1 MNKKSIILLLVAVFL
16 LSLTG
21 CTHKQVSEAP
31 ELLEPAGYTMDTAVV
46 ERGRVAFK
54 RYFTGEI
61 VPDVQ
66 EAAFTTGGKLE
77 RLTVTYGDVVKEGD
91 VLAILDLSEVEE
103 QMEDLTWQMEYQAK
117 TNALTLDQLQL
128 EVDSSQSALNELY
141 ANGVPWSGRRMQSL
155 DLEEKELKL
164 QQTKENQ
171 ALDMERSEAQLKTLK
186 KSLESRELKAPCSG
200 RIVYVDPAAK
210 EGKTIADYETV
221 FCITDD
227 SLLYAITDSISDSLM
242 DRAESLTCWIN
253 GKEYTLENEPYTKE
267 EILAMVLSSEK
278 KTKSR
283 FRIAD
288 IDAEVQAGDTVL
300 ICIETGIRE
309 DVLRIPANA
318 LYLDESSSYVYV
330 VEEGRRT
337 RRNIQ
342 VGIKTDIMIEVT
354 EGLEEGETVYVQE

>member
-103 QMEDLTWQMEYQAK
+103 QVEDLTWQMEYQAK

-164 QQTKENQ
+164 QQTKEDQ

-227 SLLYAITDSISDSLM
+227 SLLYAITDSISDSL
-242 DRAESLTCWIN
+242 RTSCAPAP
-253 GKEYTLENEPYTKE
+253 G
-267 EILAMVLSSEK
+267 VSS
-278 KTKSR
+278 T
-283 FRIAD
+283 AW
-288 IDAEVQAGDTVL
+288 

-342 VGIKTDIMIEVT
+342 VGVKTDIMIEVT